1 VKCMKCGSIN
11 VKPFEQDV
19 VASADVH
26 GQEIEVTVKNYRTF
40 ACDACGN
47 EVLIREQEE
56 RAHDTI
62 CEVAGVITTARL
74 RFVLEVYVRNHRP
87 GESLSA
93 MEELA
98 HDACMAYERLKDV
111 ANRRAFATVKESE
124 AINFA
129 MHVMMAND

>member
-1 VKCMKCGSIN
+1 MKCGRIN
-11 VKPFEQDV
+11 VKPFEQDI

-26 GQEIEVTVKNYRTF
+26 GKEVEVTVKNYRTF
-40 ACDACGN
+40 KCDSCGN

-56 RAHDTI
+56 RTHDMI
-62 CEVAGVITTARL
+62 CEVAGVITTARI

-98 HDACMAYERLKDV
+98 HDAGMTYERLKDI
-111 ANRRAFATVKESE
+111 ANRRAFATVQETE

-129 MHVMMAND
+129 MNVMTTND